1 MQCNASIPDRTT
13 RRDDFKGY
21 YSFHLKV
28 EGRNG
33 WTWPPSTNQQQST
46 TQFYT
51 NQPEFEMKHGL
62 SFLEMVKRNVYTYIV
77 EDAKGNK
84 AIF

>member
-1 MQCNASIPDRTT
+1 MDMAT
-13 RRDDFKGY
+13 
-21 YSFHLKV
+21 L
-28 EGRNG
+28 
-33 WTWPPSTNQQQST
+33 NQQQFT

-51 NQPEFEMKHGL
+51 NQPEFEMKDGL

-77 EDAKGNK
+77 GDAKGNK